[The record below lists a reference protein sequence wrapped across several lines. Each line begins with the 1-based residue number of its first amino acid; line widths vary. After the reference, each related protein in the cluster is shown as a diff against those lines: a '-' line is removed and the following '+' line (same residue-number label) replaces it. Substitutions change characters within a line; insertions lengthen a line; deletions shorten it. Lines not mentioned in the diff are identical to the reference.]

1 MQQLE
6 LFPLTPLSFALLADW
21 NTKRAMFDADPELY
35 FEVKLI
41 RKRIADQV
49 ARAMFI
55 AKVEGDEFSRY
66 PRR

>member
-1 MQQLE
+1 MTQLE
-6 LFPLTPLSFALLADW
+6 LFTPAPLMFVLFASHTQKLA
-21 NTKRAMFDADPELY
+21 MYQADPLLY
-35 FEVKLI
+35 YEARLI
-41 RKRIADQV
+41 KERIARQV

>member
-6 LFPLTPLSFALLADW
+6 LFPVTPLGFVLFASWKD
-21 NTKRAMFDADPELY
+21 KREMYYSSPEIY
-35 FEVKLI
+35 YEAQLI